1 MTSKLNV
8 VDYEDQV
15 ENKNVYQ
22 GYSVETNGYWITITK
37 NERGTGRET
46 KNVVFERK
54 PMIDGWLDQAH
65 NRIASALSELEAA
78 IVAAICTEELTKE
91 VVK

>member
-1 MTSKLNV
+1 MTTKLNV
-8 VDYEDQV
+8 VDYKDQV
-15 ENKNVYQ
+15 DDKNVYQ
-22 GYSVETNGYWITITK
+22 GYTVTTNSYWVTITK

-78 IVAAICTEELTKE
+78 IVAAIRKE
-91 VVK
+91 N